1 MSDPQSSTTTAQMR
15 AAAALR
21 AGAFEEAE
29 AILDEAVARTPDAP
43 ELQLNLAAARR
54 ARGDAD
60 GAMAAVDAALR
71 RAPRHFHALLMRAS
85 LLEAKGDPRAAGAAC
100 GLAVSMAPPA
110 ELLDP
115 ATRRALERARTVAKR
130 HQEELAAELDALTGA
145 WPGAGLRPSPRVAV
159 FLDRLTGRSAVY
171 RQQPVL
177 YEFPEL
183 PSIEFYDPELFPW
196 IPALDAAA
204 PEIIR
209 EFLQVASGADRT
221 ELNEGFEPYIQY
233 PDTAPLD
240 QWAELNRSPQWSAFH
255 LHKSG
260 LAIDANRARCPD
272 TVAAL
277 ESVGQPVMALRAP
290 NSMYSLLKP
299 RTRIPP
305 HTGVTNTRLVAHLP
319 LLVPERCGF
328 RVGSETRAW
337 AEGRTWVFDD
347 TIEHEAWN
355 DSDQLRGVLI
365 FDVWSPFLSESE
377 RLCVVQVMD
386 TLGRFT
392 DPGFDL

>member
-1 MSDPQSSTTTAQMR
+1 MTAAQIR

-29 AILDEAVARTPDAP
+29 AILIEAVGQTPDAP
-43 ELQLNLAAARR
+43 ELHLNLAAARR
-54 ARGDAD
+54 ARGDTE
-60 GAMAAVDAALR
+60 GAMTAVDAALR

-85 LLEAKGDPRAAGAAC
+85 LLDAKGDRRAAGAAS
-100 GLAVSMAPPA
+100 GLAVSMAPPS

-115 ATRRALERARTVAKR
+115 ATRRALERAQTLAKH
-130 HQEELAAELDALTGA
+130 HQEALAAELDALTGA
-145 WPGAGLRPSPRVAV
+145 WRGAGLRQTPRVGL
-159 FLDRLTGRSAVY
+159 FLDRLTGRRAVY

-255 LHKSG
+255 LYKSG
-260 LAIDANRARCPD
+260 QPIAANMARCPK

-277 ESVGQPVMALRAP
+277 GRVGQPVMAIRAP
-290 NSMYSLLKP
+290 NAMYSLLKP

-328 RVGSETRAW
+328 RVGSETRPW
-337 AEGRTWVFDD
+337 TVGRTWVFDD

-365 FDVWSPFLSESE
+365 FDIWSPFLSESE

-386 TLGRFT
+386 ALSRFT
-392 DPGFDL
+392 NPGFDL